1 MHLAVKI
8 NFYTLMLSLLNK
20 LAERS
25 MPTHLPKVDWRHV
38 YFVNRV
44 ALLVFLVSSIASLAL
59 FFLESYA
66 SITVVLFTTIICT
79 VTLSLNRFGK
89 TLWAWRFIVFG
100 LIINATMYIMFFGTK
115 TNIEDLLIVIGAA
128 ATVMLPRRE
137 ISLMLTSCLL
147 CAVLYLLANLPTG
160 LFSEEGLVKIDKDV
174 YLWVLQP
181 LKATYLL
188 IVLFELLRSNI
199 QNERAMRA
207 SNVQLAIRNREN
219 VALFRKVA
227 EELREPYRRIRDFG
241 KLLLTQS
248 PVLNDAEL
256 RHESKMYGEFVVAGS
271 EQMSKLIDKISLY
284 ADLHT
289 RQAKES
295 SFSVK
300 ELLDETL
307 RSQEGMAFPK
317 CLVDTATLGSEQMTG
332 DFSLARKSVLLLL
345 ENSYLYND
353 SETPTVRV
361 SSRIA
366 EDGNVQILFS
376 DNGVGIPSK
385 YQELLFKPFSRLPN
399 HPGVVQGFGMG
410 LSVCRR
416 AMESMGGK
424 AFYLP
429 SSQQGSTF
437 VLEFQPASTT

>member
-1 MHLAVKI
+1 
-8 NFYTLMLSLLNK
+8 MLSLLNK

-25 MPTHLPKVDWRHV
+25 MPPHLPKVDWRHV
-38 YFVNRV
+38 YFVNRI
-44 ALLVFLVSSIASLAL
+44 ALLVFLVSSIASIAL
-59 FFLESYA
+59 FCLGSYVA
-66 SITVVLFTTIICT
+66 ITVVLLTTIICSI
-79 VTLSLNRFGK
+79 TLSLNRFGK
-89 TLWAWRFIVFG
+89 TLWAWRFIVFA
-100 LIINATMYIMFFGTK
+100 LIVNATMYIVFFGTK

-128 ATVMLPRRE
+128 TTVMLPRRE
-137 ISLMLTSCLL
+137 ISLMLTSCFL

-160 LFSEEGLVKIDKDV
+160 LFSEDGLVEIDKVV

-188 IVLFELLRSNI
+188 IVLFELLRSNL

-219 VALFRKVA
+219 VALFKKVG

-241 KLLLTQS
+241 KLLLLQS
-248 PVLNDAEL
+248 PELSDAEL
-256 RHESKMYGEFVVAGS
+256 RRESKIYGEFVVAGS

-289 RQAKES
+289 RQAKETT
-295 SFSVK
+295 FSVR
-300 ELLDETL
+300 ELIDATI
-307 RSQEGMAFPK
+307 RSQESTTLPK
-317 CLVDTATLGSEQMTG
+317 YFVDFATPGSEWMVG
-332 DFSLARKSVLLLL
+332 DFSLAKKSVLLLL
-345 ENSYLYND
+345 ENSYLYNE
-353 SETPTVRV
+353 SEVPSVNV
-361 SSRIA
+361 SSRISD
-366 EDGNVQILFS
+366 EGNVQILFS

-385 YQELLFKPFSRLPN
+385 YQELLFKPFSRIPN

-429 SSQQGSTF
+429 SSQQGATF
-437 VLEFQPASTT
+437 VLEFQPAGTA